1 MAHEIMDSDIPFA
14 VQKAWQ
20 EAKADPAFKENLRSR
35 LFMPHAP
42 TMVKAKKQPGNV
54 PNLLFACAGLAACAA
69 IIYGLWLP
77 TNLDF

>member
-35 LFMPHAP
+35 LFMPRAQAVER
-42 TMVKAKKQPGNV
+42 TKKQQGNV

-77 TNLDF
+77 TSLDF